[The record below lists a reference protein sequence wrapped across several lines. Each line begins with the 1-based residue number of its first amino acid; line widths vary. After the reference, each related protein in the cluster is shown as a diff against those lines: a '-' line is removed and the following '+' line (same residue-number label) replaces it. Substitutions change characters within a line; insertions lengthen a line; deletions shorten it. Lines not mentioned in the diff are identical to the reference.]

1 MPWRSDGLR
10 IGALAAALML
20 GTAVAGCSDLYFD
33 RRDTVAFGANNAV
46 ATDIALQTIDPWPP
60 ASANKNFT
68 TNGPRA
74 AGAIERY
81 RTGKIIQPEG
91 SSTSSANYSAATTP
105 GQGGAPQPV
114 TGGTSGSSS
123 N

>member
-1 MPWRSDGLR
+1 MPWRSDSLR
-10 IGALAAALML
+10 TGALAAALTL
-20 GTAVAGCSDLYFD
+20 GTVLSGCSDLYFD

-60 ASANKNFT
+60 ASANKSFT

-91 SSTSSANYSAATTP
+91 SSTSSARYESTP
-105 GQGGAPQPV
+105 ASGQGGAPQPII
-114 TGGTSGSSS
+114 GGTSGSSS